1 MHLFKL
7 IYNIDYMQGI
17 EIARCIKKGSKEEIT
32 ILFESVYNEYFKL
45 VYFVAFS
52 YLKNEQKTEDIVQDT
67 FLHFFE
73 KCMDFRWVS
82 QLSNVK
88 GYLCSCA
95 KNAALKELKKQNRQ
109 SDVEDIETLIAEE
122 RECVRETDLN
132 NILDGIGS
140 DSIDIINDHIFLGLP
155 FVEIAKNK
163 NSSINTIKSK
173 YRRAIQKIRRKF
185 KL

>member
-7 IYNIDYMQGI
+7 IYNIDYMQGT

-32 ILFESVYNEYFKL
+32 TLFESVYNEYFKL

-67 FLHFFE
+67 FLQFFE

-88 GYLCSCA
+88 AYLCSCA
-95 KNAALKELKKQNRQ
+95 KNAAFKETKNQNRL
-109 SDVEDIETLIAEE
+109 SDVENIETLSAEE
-122 RECVRETDLN
+122 KEYVLETNLIN
-132 NILDGIGS
+132 MLEGI
-140 DSIDIINDHIFLGLP
+140 DTESIDIINDHIFLGLP
-155 FVEIAKNK
+155 FSEIARKK
-163 NSSINTIKSK
+163 KVSINTIKSK
-173 YRRAIQKIRRKF
+173 YRRAIQNIRRKF
-185 KL
+185 KQ